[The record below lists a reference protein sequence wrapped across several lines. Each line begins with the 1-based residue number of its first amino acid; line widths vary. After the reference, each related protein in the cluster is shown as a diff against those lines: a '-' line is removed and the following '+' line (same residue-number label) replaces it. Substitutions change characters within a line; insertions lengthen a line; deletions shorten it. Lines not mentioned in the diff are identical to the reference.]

1 MKKIL
6 VTGFEPFGGE
16 KINPA
21 QLVLESLPGDI
32 CGCEIKKLL
41 LPVEF
46 TGAREAAIK
55 EYDELSLDAVVMLGQ
70 AGGRRALTPEIR
82 GRNVMNSFKEDGAHP
97 DNAGYAPDHL
107 EIEQGG
113 PDELRATLPL
123 EKILTAVRTAGVPCE
138 LSEDAGEY
146 VCNCLLYSMLRHNG
160 GAVPTGFI
168 HMPYV
173 REQGH
178 KDKPFM
184 ELCEIIKGII
194 AAIGAV
200 AAEL

>member
-21 QLVLESLPGDI
+21 QLVLESLPSEI
-32 CGCEIKKLL
+32 CGCEIRKLL

-55 EYDELSLDAVVMLGQ
+55 VYGEFSPDAVIMLGQ
-70 AGGRRALTPEIR
+70 AGGRSALTPEIR
-82 GRNVMNSFKEDGAHP
+82 GRNVMNSFKEDRVNP

-107 EIEQGG
+107 EIVQGG

-123 EKILTAVRTAGVPCE
+123 QKILMAVRAAGVPCE
-138 LSEDAGEY
+138 LSESAGEY

-160 GAVPTGFI
+160 GEVPTGFI

-173 REQGH
+173 REQDH
-178 KDKPFM
+178 EDKPFM
-184 ELCEIIKGII
+184 ELGEIIKGMT